1 MKVLLFE
8 DNDVA
13 NLYPLTYLR
22 PVFDLRCG
30 AFSLKEKVAKRF
42 PDAGLYVEVREE
54 LAAVAAEAHGRS
66 AVNSPAALAADDDL
80 LLLNAGAILT
90 GDSSSYGA
98 EECVGRTAGGAFVW
112 AFVKKETLTRL
123 AAGSGAAL
131 AEAAAAALPA
141 RAVDD
146 VLIRY
151 GWDLV
156 DNNPSQIVADY
167 EAWFT
172 PQRRSTPMDGA
183 AIAGPEEN
191 LWIGE
196 GVEIQPHTWIDCREG
211 PVIISDGCTITA
223 HTSIHAPCFLGK
235 DVRTFEAKIREG
247 CSIGPV
253 CRVGGEI
260 EESII
265 HGYANKYHTGFL
277 GHSYVCEWVNLGAL
291 TTNSDLKN
299 DYGTVKVYVQG
310 KPIDSGSI
318 KVGSLIGDH
327 TKTSIGTMLNT
338 GSHIGIMCNLMAG
351 SSVLPKFVPSF
362 AWYLQDRISKSLGIE
377 YSLSTARTAMGRRK
391 QELSPAMEELI
402 RRAEDLT
409 RDDRMDKIAR
419 DRRKLRGR

>member
-30 AFSLKEKVAKRF
+30 AFSIKEKVQKRF
-42 PDAGLYVEVREE
+42 PDAKLYVEVREE
-54 LAAVAAEAHGRS
+54 LAAVAGEAHGS
-66 AVNSPAALAADDDL
+66 GAVNSPAALADDDDL

-90 GDSSSYGA
+90 GDSTAYAA
-98 EECVGRTAGGAFVW
+98 EECVGQTADGAFVW
-112 AFVKKETLTRL
+112 AFIKKDTVTRL
-123 AAGSGAAL
+123 AAGTGTAL
-131 AEAAAAALPA
+131 AEAAAGALPC
-141 RAVDD
+141 RTVDD

-172 PQRRSTPMDGA
+172 PQRKSEPMEGA
-183 AIAGPEEN
+183 AIVGPEEN
-191 LWIGE
+191 VWIGE
-196 GVEIQPHTWIDCREG
+196 DVEIQPHTFIDGRDG

-223 HTSIHAPCFLGK
+223 HTSIQGPCFLGK

-247 CSIGPV
+247 CSIGAV

-260 EESII
+260 EESIL
-265 HGYANKYHTGFL
+265 HGFSNKYHTGFL

-310 KPIDSGSI
+310 KPVDSGSI
-318 KVGSLIGDH
+318 KVG
-327 TKTSIGTMLNT
+327 
-338 GSHIGIMCNLMAG
+338 
-351 SSVLPKFVPSF
+351 
-362 AWYLQDRISKSLGIE
+362 
-377 YSLSTARTAMGRRK
+377 
-391 QELSPAMEELI
+391 
-402 RRAEDLT
+402 
-409 RDDRMDKIAR
+409 
-419 DRRKLRGR
+419 